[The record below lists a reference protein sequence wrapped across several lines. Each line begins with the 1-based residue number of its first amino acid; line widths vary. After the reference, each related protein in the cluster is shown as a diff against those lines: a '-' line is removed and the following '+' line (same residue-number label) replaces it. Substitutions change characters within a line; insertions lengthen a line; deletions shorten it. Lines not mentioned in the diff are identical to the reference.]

1 MKRPTKNGAGHGA
14 PRRIGPA
21 VLQLVSELQVDEPV
35 IEISLSVRAAAA
47 IDRIDARRAESR
59 RGGEDPYAAVAEPIR
74 VDPTTASRWHAN
86 AWQAVSEGLLA
97 PAEAQALSDQLEPR
111 GAA

>member
-1 MKRPTKNGAGHGA
+1 MKRPVKDGAAQRA

-21 VLQLVSELQVDEPV
+21 VLQLVSELQIDEPV
-35 IEISLSVRAAAA
+35 LEISLSARAAAA

-59 RGGEDPYAAVAEPIR
+59 RGGEDPYAAVAEPVR
-74 VDPTTASRWHAN
+74 VDPATASRWHTN
-86 AWQAVSEGLLA
+86 AWLAVSEGLLA

>member
-1 MKRPTKNGAGHGA
+1 MKRPVKDGAAQRA

-21 VLQLVSELQVDEPV
+21 VLQLVSELQIDDAL
-35 IEISLSVRAAAA
+35 EISLSARAAAA

-59 RGGEDPYAAVAEPIR
+59 RDGEDPYAAVAEPIS
-74 VDPTTASRWHAN
+74 VDRATATRWHRN